1 MTDDPNKPSQPAAG
15 PVQTNTGNDDNTGNG
30 NDGIPAPRITPRRAA
45 RISWIWLVPL
55 VAALIGASLLV
66 KSWLETGPVVTIR
79 FQSADGI
86 EVGQTKLRYK
96 DVVVGVVKDIRVS
109 RDRSKVV
116 VKAQLNREGS
126 QYITRKDTRFWVVRP
141 RLGISG
147 VSGLGTL
154 LSGPYIGVDTVRGSE
169 DGPAVYEFIGQ
180 EKPPEVANDRSGRRF
195 VLQAADLGS
204 LEIGSPVYYRRIPVG
219 RVIDYQLDESG
230 RTVNIQIFVDAPND
244 KFVTS
249 ESRFWNASGIDFSLS
264 GSGVAIKTGSLA
276 SVIAGGIAFATADEE
291 QAKPVSAD
299 TVFTLSN
306 SEVQAMADPDG
317 TPFRVDMIFH
327 QSVRG
332 LKVGA
337 PVEFRGLALGK
348 VVDIDLE
355 FNPKEVQFYV
365 LVKTM
370 LYPMR
375 FGDAY
380 DQLSQ
385 FEKGAD
391 YSGQYLLG
399 PLVQQGMRAQI
410 QPSNLLTGQQLIAL
424 DFFPDAPPVKFDSSK
439 MPIVLPTI
447 AGSFD
452 RLQQQIS
459 SIVGKIDAVPF
470 AGISNDLQSSL
481 KSLNQLLK
489 GLNGKVSPQAAA
501 TLKSAQNALNKVDN
515 MLTQE
520 SSTGGNL
527 NNVLRELTAAAK
539 SLRALGDYLQTDPA
553 ALVRGRSADKLP
565 TVDRSRQ

>member
-1 MTDDPNKPSQPAAG
+1 MTHGPNKPSQPVGDSASVNRDDAG
-15 PVQTNTGNDDNTGNG
+15 GVD
-30 NDGIPAPRITPRRAA
+30 IRAPKVTPRRAA

-66 KSWLETGPVVTIR
+66 KSWLDTGPVVTIR
-79 FQSADGI
+79 FESADGI

-96 DVVVGVVKDIRVS
+96 DVVVGLVSDIRVS
-109 RDRSKVV
+109 RDRSQVV

-147 VSGLGTL
+147 VSGLSTL

-169 DGPAVYEFIGQ
+169 DGPAVYEFVGQ

-195 VLQAADLGS
+195 MLKADDLGS
-204 LEIGSPVYYRRIPVG
+204 LEIGSPIYYRRIPVG
-219 RVIDYQLDESG
+219 RVIDYQLDASG
-230 RTVNIQIFVDAPND
+230 RTVNIQIFIDAPND

-249 ESRFWNASGIDFSLS
+249 DSRFWNASGIDVSLS

-276 SVIAGGIAFATADEE
+276 SVIAGGIAFATADDTK
-291 QAKPVSAD
+291 ATPVPAD
-299 TVFTLSN
+299 AAFHLSS
-306 SEVQAMADPDG
+306 SESLAMADPDG

-337 PVEFRGLALGK
+337 PVEFRGLELGK

-355 FNPKEVQFYV
+355 FNPKDVQFYV
-365 LVKTM
+365 LVKTL

-380 DQLSQ
+380 DQLSE
-385 FEKGAD
+385 FEKDAD
-391 YSGQYLLG
+391 YSGQFLLG
-399 PLVQQGMRAQI
+399 PLVKQGMRAQI
-410 QPSNLLTGQQLIAL
+410 QPSNLLTGQQLISL
-424 DFFPDAPPVKFDSSK
+424 DFFPDAPHVNFDSSTV
-439 MPIVLPTI
+439 PIVLPTI

-459 SIVGKIDAVPF
+459 SIVAKIDAVPF
-470 AGISNDLQSSL
+470 AGISSDLQVSL
-481 KSLNQLLK
+481 KSLSQLLK
-489 GLNGKVSPQAAA
+489 GINGKVSPQAAA
-501 TLKSAQNALNKVDN
+501 TLKSAQNALNKVDS
-515 MLTQE
+515 MLAPE

-527 NNVLRELTAAAK
+527 NSVLRELTAAAK
-539 SLRALGDYLQTDPA
+539 SLRALSDYLQTDPS
-553 ALVRGRSADKLP
+553 ALLRGRSADKLP
-565 TVDRSRQ
+565 TVDRN